1 MCVIL
6 VSHQPDH
13 TMNQTQIQAVN
24 NYLGCGSRPWT
35 SYPGNGCVGVTY
47 GRLSYYFFFDDYD
60 RITRVVID

>member
-1 MCVIL
+1 
-6 VSHQPDH
+6 
-13 TMNQTQIQAVN
+13 MNQTQIQAVN
-24 NYLGCGSRPWT
+24 DYLGCGSRPWT